1 MCCRCF
7 LRVGIKDII
16 SYYFGT
22 ENYYPMIEYEPRE
35 IFPSDAMPV
44 VHRGKERDRS
54 MHLMNWGF
62 APSYMKN
69 LVINARSETIME
81 KKMFKESFER
91 RRCILPVSGYYEW
104 EKIHNE
110 EGKEEKIKREITM
123 PNQEILSLAGIYDRF
138 QGKDGQL
145 FWAVTVLTKE
155 ADLSIAHVHDRMP
168 VILSKELESE
178 WLNTSHDQYESL
190 LKKIK
195 ISHHDYKIK

>member
-7 LRVGIKDII
+7 LRLGIKDII

-35 IFPSDAMPV
+35 IFPSDVLPV

-54 MHLMNWGF
+54 IHLMKWGF

-104 EKIHNE
+104 EKRYDE
-110 EGKEEKIKREITM
+110 EGKEEKVKREITM
-123 PNQEILSLAGIYDRF
+123 PNKEILSLAGIYDRF
-138 QGKDGQL
+138 QDKDGQL
-145 FWAVTVLTKE
+145 FWAVTLLTKE

-168 VILSKELESE
+168 VILTKELESE
-178 WLNTSHDQYESL
+178 WLDTKHDQYESL

-195 ISHHDYKIK
+195 ASHQDYRIK